1 MQISQLPLRAGAG
14 FKPEHFSA
22 IAAAPQP
29 VGFFEVHAENYMGT
43 GGAPHAQLR
52 FIRDNYALSLHGVGL
67 NIGSSERLDR
77 THLGRLKDLCA
88 RHQPECVSEHLAWSS
103 HGGVFFN
110 DLLPLPYT
118 EASLRSVID
127 HVDEAQSML
136 ARRLLIE
143 NPATYVRFEESTIPE
158 TDFLAAIARATGC
171 GLLLDVNNVRSTTQ
185 RAPTFISELFRRTSL
200 KKFIL
205 PAISR
210 PKTGKDRPCASTRI
224 NRRSST
230 MYSLCSKA
238 SLHAPGRFPRS
249 SNGTM
254 ICRSGRRCSPRS
266 SRRKNVSTGRRT
278 LTPLRLRPKRSG
290 LSMQNWQSNFAR
302 ALLDRE
308 LPVPEGVIAHNSER
322 PERRFAVYRN
332 NMMVSL
338 IGALEARFPA
348 TCKIAG
354 EEFFKAA
361 ARRFIA
367 AEPPRSPIMM
377 FYGDAFPSYLAEFA
391 PARSVPYLADVAR
404 LEAARTRAY
413 HAADAKPLTRD
424 ALAAAPLD
432 TLTGMRFTLH
442 PSLEIVS
449 SSYPIVTIFAMNSG
463 LMELGPIADWRGED
477 ALVIRPEYEVE
488 VRRLS
493 PGARI
498 FLENLA
504 DKKEFGEAAGVAS
517 AASADFDLAENL
529 AALFSGLAVAM
540 TRGRTEDGPR

>member
-1 MQISQLPLRAGAG
+1 
-14 FKPEHFSA
+14 
-22 IAAAPQP
+22 
-29 VGFFEVHAENYMGT
+29 
-43 GGAPHAQLR
+43 
-52 FIRDNYALSLHGVGL
+52 
-67 NIGSSERLDR
+67 
-77 THLGRLKDLCA
+77 
-88 RHQPECVSEHLAWSS
+88 
-103 HGGVFFN
+103 
-110 DLLPLPYT
+110 
-118 EASLRSVID
+118 
-127 HVDEAQSML
+127 
-136 ARRLLIE
+136 
-143 NPATYVRFEESTIPE
+143 
-158 TDFLAAIARATGC
+158 
-171 GLLLDVNNVRSTTQ
+171 
-185 RAPTFISELFRRTSL
+185 
-200 KKFIL
+200 
-205 PAISR
+205 
-210 PKTGKDRPCASTRI
+210 
-224 NRRSST
+224 
-230 MYSLCSKA
+230 
-238 SLHAPGRFPRS
+238 
-249 SNGTM
+249 
-254 ICRSGRRCSPRS
+254 
-266 SRRKNVSTGRRT
+266 
-278 LTPLRLRPKRSG
+278 
-290 LSMQNWQSNFAR
+290 MQNWQSNFAR

-377 FYGDAFPSYLAEFA
+377 FYGDAFPWYLAEFA